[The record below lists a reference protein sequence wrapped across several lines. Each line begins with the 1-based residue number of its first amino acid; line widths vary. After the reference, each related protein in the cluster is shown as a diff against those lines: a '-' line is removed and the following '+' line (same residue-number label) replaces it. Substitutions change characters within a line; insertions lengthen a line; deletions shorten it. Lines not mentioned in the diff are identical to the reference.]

1 MGRMCPSLF
10 IRCSP
15 PCKSN
20 SLQRWSRAATRA
32 FEFNTGCSL
41 KQPFWSRP
49 PSSTTIS
56 RRVGVTRTH
65 CNLPVGELLHK
76 ISNINAHEH
85 FFLSKKKRDSYRTF
99 DATLSLLH
107 DIRVSGE
114 IQSPGYPETYP
125 SNATCNWLIRVEPRQ
140 RIYIRIVHFN
150 LSATIA
156 ECNRAS
162 LIVFDGYRHE
172 MVDDEKKVSPFSK
185 VSNQIKSFPISQYFE
200 ISMLL
205 FPYQGYI
212 RIALKLEECINLVH
226 SKS

>member
-15 PCKSN
+15 LCKSN

-56 RRVGVTRTH
+56 RRVGVTRIH
-65 CNLPVGELLHK
+65 CNLPVGELLQDLK
-76 ISNINAHEH
+76 YKLMSIS
-85 FFLSKKKRDSYRTF
+85 SYPKKKRDSYRTF

-172 MVDDEKKVSPFSK
+172 MVDDEKKVNSFDK
-185 VSNQIKSFPISQYFE
+185 VSNQIFSDFPIFQNLYVYFP
-200 ISMLL
+200 IQML
-205 FPYQGYI
+205 YQDSAEVRGMY
-212 RIALKLEECINLVH
+212 
-226 SKS
+226 